1 MTVPVLADAL
11 VRWQHAA
18 GPFWP
23 YVCAAP
29 FLGTGDG
36 ERLALEARG
45 RATSPPRRSRQQEA
59 LADRLLSGEETLTP
73 DPSPCAR
80 ERGAGGGLAGR
91 LPLSHGRERGPGS
104 EGLPTVLLVDLPAEP
119 VLALAPLL
127 AERGWYPV
135 PVVQRWIAT
144 PAVLP
149 CRRLIERLLLGAW
162 QVRRPA
168 SPRGAVLIAD
178 GERTGPTG
186 TVTGRT
192 FDNRYEYQICRFPST
207 DFLLGQGVEQ
217 VRWITDGT
225 RPIDRPVRPDL
236 APYLETLLQAGI
248 AVEVTPWAG

>member
-1 MTVPVLADAL
+1 MTVPVLARAL

-18 GPFWP
+18 GPYWP

-36 ERLALEARG
+36 ERLAREARG
-45 RATSPPRRSRQQEA
+45 RATSPPRASRRQEA
-59 LADRLLSGEETLTP
+59 LADRLLPPEEAPPSG
-73 DPSPCAR
+73 
-80 ERGAGGGLAGR
+80 
-91 LPLSHGRERGPGS
+91 
-104 EGLPTVLLVDLPAEP
+104 LLVDLPAEP
-119 VLALAPLL
+119 ILALAPLL

-135 PVVQRWIAT
+135 PVVQRWIAR

-162 QVRRPA
+162 SIRRPS

-178 GERTGPTG
+178 GERIGPTG
-186 TVTGRT
+186 TVAGRI

-207 DFLLGQGVEQ
+207 DFLRDQGVRQ

-236 APYLETLLQAGI
+236 APYLEALLRAGI
-248 AVEVTPWAG
+248 AVEVTPWPG